1 MSNPNTD
8 DEFLN
13 PDSPFERLLEHCE
26 SKKLQFTLSRE
37 RKRIRFNY
45 SRPNVLYKCNLS
57 ICNDDDFFQV
67 DIVLPVMA
75 NDEKMRPTLLEFF
88 TRANFGL
95 VLGGFQIDLRD
106 GEICYHIGYLI
117 PESGLSDETITRL
130 VSVAM
135 NTSDRY
141 FSGIMR
147 TLFGGETPEDAVYLC
162 ELDMHTNNAPDADNS
177 PSPDE
182 PLQLENQEQVP
193 DEPQSEIQEED
204 EELVLRCLEIIA
216 IENRASTSM
225 LQRRLKLGYIRAA
238 RVMDILEERGIVG
251 PKNGPN
257 DREILVELDEIKPK
271 PPTKKK
277 KSASQKSPKKKN
289 DSSSS

>member
-1 MSNPNTD
+1 MSKPNTD
-8 DEFLN
+8 DEFLSPN
-13 PDSPFERLLEHCE
+13 SPFEKLVEHCE
-26 SKKLQFTLSRE
+26 SKNLQYTLSRE
-37 RKRIRFNY
+37 KKRIRFNY

-67 DIVLPVMA
+67 DIFLPVIA
-75 NDEKMRPTLLEFF
+75 NDEKMRPSLLEFF

-95 VLGGFQIDLRD
+95 VMGGFQVDLRD

-117 PESGLSDETITRL
+117 PESGLFDETITRL

-162 ELDMHTNNAPDADNS
+162 ELDMHTNNAPDEEHS

-182 PLQLENQEQVP
+182 TLQLENLEQVP
-193 DEPQSEIQEED
+193 DELQSEIQAED
-204 EELVLRCLEIIA
+204 EELLLRCLEIIA
-216 IENRASTSM
+216 LENRASTSM
-225 LQRRLKLGYIRAA
+225 LQRRLKLGYTRAA
-238 RVMDILEERGIVG
+238 RVMDILEQRGIVG
-251 PKNGPN
+251 PQNGPN

-271 PPTKKK
+271 PIAKKK
-277 KSASQKSPKKKN
+277 RSASKKSPKKKN
-289 DSSSS
+289 DS

>member
-1 MSNPNTD
+1 MSNSNTD
-8 DEFLN
+8 DDSSFEA
-13 PDSPFERLLEHCE
+13 DSPFQRLVEHCE
-26 SKKLQFTLSRE
+26 SKNLQYTLSRE

-45 SRPNVLYKCNLS
+45 SRPNVLYKCHLS

-67 DIVLPVMA
+67 DIFLPVMA

-95 VLGGFQIDLRD
+95 VMGGFQIDLRD
-106 GEICYHIGYLI
+106 GEICYHLGYLI
-117 PESGLSDETITRL
+117 PETGLCDETITRL

-162 ELDMHTNNAPDADNS
+162 ELDMHTNNT

-193 DEPQSEIQEED
+193 DELQSEIQAED
-204 EELVLRCLEIIA
+204 EELLLRCLEIIA
-216 IENRASTSM
+216 LENRASTSM
-225 LQRRLKLGYIRAA
+225 LQRRLKLGYTRAA

-257 DREILVELDEIKPK
+257 DREILVELDEMQPK
-271 PPTKKK
+271 PSAKKK
-277 KSASQKSPKKKN
+277 KSASKKSPKKKS
-289 DSSSS
+289 DS